1 MERGQRPAVRPVRSH
16 PSLASRDQSQRS
28 RISALFAL
36 ALRVDGAGLL
46 RKLRAAVSGA
56 PPPLPANLRPRLR
69 PANRVPNSG
78 IPVAPHI
85 WMMGTT
91 LQLDGAPLSQFE
103 LAKGLI
109 ASGFRVSVF
118 VKEDGPLRERYNEND
133 IPVAVMPELV
143 CSAAVPSWYE
153 TDIASLAGQLRQG
166 APDLVLAS
174 TIDAFEAI
182 DAARLAGIASIWN
195 IREGEVWRERLADRH
210 TAIAARAL
218 AALSYPAA
226 VIFVAGASMK
236 SWESFIQPDRR
247 HLIYNATS
255 VRADARSEEIK
266 QATRAHLGIAPDEW
280 VAVSVGTLCERKSQ
294 MDFARALADA
304 PSGIRPVFVGK
315 AEPGYQERVEAALGK
330 AGLRA
335 IFTGAVPDAIDLIAA
350 ANVLVC
356 SSRSE
361 AFPRTLIEAA
371 AVQTPIVATSLEGTL
386 ERLTDGESALLYPP
400 GDIASLSAQL
410 KRLASDRDLGA
421 RLAKAAHEKL
431 TQTWSHAD
439 MIAAYADLIRKAL
452 AT

>member
-1 MERGQRPAVRPVRSH
+1 
-16 PSLASRDQSQRS
+16 
-28 RISALFAL
+28 
-36 ALRVDGAGLL
+36 
-46 RKLRAAVSGA
+46 
-56 PPPLPANLRPRLR
+56 
-69 PANRVPNSG
+69 
-78 IPVAPHI
+78 
-85 WMMGTT
+85 MMGTT

-118 VKEDGPLRERYNEND
+118 VKEDGPLRERYEAHA
-133 IPVAVMPELV
+133 IPVAAMPELA
-143 CSAAVPSWYE
+143 CSAAVPAWYE
-153 TDIASLAGQLRQG
+153 TDVATLAGQLRQG

-226 VIFVAGASMK
+226 VIFVAVASMK

-255 VRADARSEEIK
+255 VRADARSEENK
-266 QATRAHLGIAPDEW
+266 QATRARLGMAPDEW
-280 VAVSVGTLCERKSQ
+280 MAVSVGTLCERKSQ
-294 MDFARALADA
+294 VDFARALADTPDA
-304 PSGIRPVFVGK
+304 IRPVFVGMT
-315 AEPGYQERVEAALGK
+315 EPGYREKVEAALGE
-330 AGLRA
+330 ARRRA
-335 IFTGAVPDAIDLIAA
+335 IFTSVVPDATDLIASA
-350 ANVLVC
+350 DALVC
-356 SSRSE
+356 SSRFE
-361 AFPRTLIEAA
+361 AFPRTLLEAA
-371 AVQTPIVATSLEGTL
+371 AAQTPIIATSLAGTQ

-431 TQTWSHAD
+431 TQTWSHAN